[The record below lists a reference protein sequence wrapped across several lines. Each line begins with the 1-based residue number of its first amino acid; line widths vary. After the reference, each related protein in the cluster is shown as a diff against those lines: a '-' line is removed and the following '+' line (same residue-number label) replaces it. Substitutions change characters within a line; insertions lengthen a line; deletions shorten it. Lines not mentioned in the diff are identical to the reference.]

1 MCGYPWE
8 QKIGSVLLVDWG
20 QVGTRSGGT
29 RYGGKKGWQHAWG
42 EATGIVGH
50 LGDNVEI

>member
-20 QVGTRSGGT
+20 RLEQEVEGPGMVERKDGNM
-29 RYGGKKGWQHAWG
+29 HG
-42 EATGIVGH
+42 ERQ
-50 LGDNVEI
+50 LES